1 MEARKVSNSEN
12 EVINDDISSGVG
24 RFNDQSEEEF
34 ERRLSDGAKQNISN
48 DELDIF
54 WRTEIYGKDIMRR
67 TLMLDKWV
75 KDKFSEANI
84 AMIHFIKYVL
94 KMKEDNIYQQLGYSK
109 FEDWI
114 QDHGISMSIVNSWQ
128 KMYDVFIK
136 CHGFTPE
143 EISMYDIKKLK
154 IILPLAE
161 MRTVT
166 KERVEELFE
175 LILFMC
181 ESDLR
186 LSVKEEMAL
195 TLSEVA
201 NNSQN

>member
-1 MEARKVSNSEN
+1 MSNSEN
-12 EVINDDISSGVG
+12 DVINDDISSGEG
-24 RFNDQSEEEF
+24 RFHDLSEEEF
-34 ERRLSDGAKQNISN
+34 ERRLSDAAKQNISN
-48 DELDIF
+48 EELDIY
-54 WRTEIYGKDIMRR
+54 WRTEIYGRDVMRK

-75 KDKFSEANI
+75 IDKFSEANI

-114 QDHGISMSIVNSWQ
+114 QNHGISMSTVNSWQ
-128 KMYDVFIK
+128 KVYDVYIK
-136 CHGFTPE
+136 EYGFTPE
-143 EISMYDIKKLK
+143 EISKYDIKKLK

-161 MRTVT
+161 LETVT

>member
-1 MEARKVSNSEN
+1 MSNSEN
-12 EVINDDISSGVG
+12 DVINDDISSEEG
-24 RFNDQSEEEF
+24 RFHDLSEEEF
-34 ERRLSDGAKQNISN
+34 ERRLSDAAKQNISN
-48 DELDIF
+48 EELDIY
-54 WRTEIYGKDIMRR
+54 WRTEIYGRDVIRK

-75 KDKFSEANI
+75 IDKFSEANI

-114 QDHGISMSIVNSWQ
+114 QNHGISMSTVNSWQ
-128 KMYDVFIK
+128 KVYDVYIK
-136 CHGFTPE
+136 EYGFTPE
-143 EISMYDIKKLK
+143 EISKYDIKKLK

-161 MRTVT
+161 LETVT

>member
-1 MEARKVSNSEN
+1 MSNSEN
-12 EVINDDISSGVG
+12 DVINDDISSEEG
-24 RFNDQSEEEF
+24 RFHDLSEEEF
-34 ERRLSDGAKQNISN
+34 ERRLSDAARQDISN
-48 DELDIF
+48 DELDIY
-54 WRTEIYGKDIMRR
+54 WRTEIYGRDVMRK

-75 KDKFSEANI
+75 TDKFSEANI
-84 AMIHFIKYVL
+84 AMIHFIEYVL
-94 KMKEDNIYQQLGYSK
+94 KVKKDNIYQQLGYSK

-114 QDHGISMSIVNSWQ
+114 QNHGISMSTVNSWQ
-128 KMYDVFIK
+128 KVYDVYIK
-136 CHGFTPE
+136 EYGFTPE
-143 EISMYDIKKLK
+143 EISKYDIKKLK

-161 MRTVT
+161 LETVT

>member
-1 MEARKVSNSEN
+1 MSNSEN
-12 EVINDDISSGVG
+12 DAIKDDISSGVG
-24 RFNDQSEEEF
+24 RFHDLSEEEF
-34 ERRLSDGAKQNISN
+34 ERCLSDAAKQNISN
-48 DELDIF
+48 DELDIY
-54 WRTEIYGKDIMRR
+54 WRTEIYGRDVMRK

-75 KDKFSEANI
+75 EEKISESNI
-84 AMIHFIKYVL
+84 AMIDFIEYVII
-94 KMKEDNIYQQLGYSK
+94 MREDNSYQQLGYSK

-114 QDHGISMSIVNSWQ
+114 QNHGISMSTVNNWQ
-128 KMYDVFIK
+128 KVYDVYIK
-136 CHGFTPE
+136 KYGFTPD
-143 EISMYDIKKLK
+143 EIAKYDIKKLK

-161 MRTVT
+161 LETVT

>member
-1 MEARKVSNSEN
+1 
-12 EVINDDISSGVG
+12 
-24 RFNDQSEEEF
+24 
-34 ERRLSDGAKQNISN
+34 
-48 DELDIF
+48 
-54 WRTEIYGKDIMRR
+54 
-67 TLMLDKWV
+67 MLDKWV
-75 KDKFSEANI
+75 KNKFSEANI

-94 KMKEDNIYQQLGYSK
+94 KMKEDNIYQQLRYSK
-109 FEDWI
+109 LEDWL
-114 QDHGISMSIVNSWQ
+114 QNHGISMSTVNSWQ
-128 KMYDVFIK
+128 KVYDVYIK
-136 CHGFTPE
+136 EYGFTPE
-143 EISMYDIKKLK
+143 EISKYDIKKLK

-161 MRTVT
+161 LETVT

>member
-1 MEARKVSNSEN
+1 MST
-12 EVINDDISSGVG
+12 VI
-24 RFNDQSEEEF
+24 
-34 ERRLSDGAKQNISN
+34 
-48 DELDIF
+48 
-54 WRTEIYGKDIMRR
+54 
-67 TLMLDKWV
+67 
-75 KDKFSEANI
+75 
-84 AMIHFIKYVL
+84 
-94 KMKEDNIYQQLGYSK
+94 
-109 FEDWI
+109 
-114 QDHGISMSIVNSWQ
+114 SWQ
-128 KMYDVFIK
+128 KVYDVYIK
-136 CHGFTPE
+136 VYGFTPD
-143 EISMYDIKKLK
+143 EIARYDIKKLK

-161 MRTVT
+161 LETVK

>member
-1 MEARKVSNSEN
+1 MSNSESHA
-12 EVINDDISSGVG
+12 INDDITFGEG
-24 RFNDQSEEEF
+24 RFHDLSEEEF
-34 ERRLSDGAKQNISN
+34 ERRLSDAAKQNISN

-54 WRTEIYGKDIMRR
+54 WRTEIYGRDVMRR

-94 KMKEDNIYQQLGYSK
+94 KMKEDNIYQQIGYSK

-114 QDHGISMSIVNSWQ
+114 QNHGISMSTVNNWQ
-128 KMYDVFIK
+128 KIYEVFIK

-143 EISMYDIKKLK
+143 ELSMYDIKKLN

-161 MRTVT
+161 METVT

-175 LILFMC
+175 LILFMG

-186 LSVKEEMAL
+186 LSVKEEIAL

>member
-1 MEARKVSNSEN
+1 MRNSEN
-12 EVINDDISSGVG
+12 DTINDDISSGVG
-24 RFNDQSEEEF
+24 RFHDLSEEEF
-34 ERRLSDGAKQNISN
+34 ERRLSDAARQDISN
-48 DELDIF
+48 DELDIY
-54 WRTEIYGKDIMRR
+54 WRTEIYGRDVMRK

-75 KDKFSEANI
+75 TDKFSEANI

-114 QDHGISMSIVNSWQ
+114 QNHGISMSTVNSWQ
-128 KMYDVFIK
+128 KVYDVYIK
-136 CHGFTPE
+136 EYGFTPE
-143 EISMYDIKKLK
+143 EISKYDIKKLK

-161 MRTVT
+161 LETVT

>member
-1 MEARKVSNSEN
+1 MSNSEN
-12 EVINDDISSGVG
+12 DAINDDISSEEG
-24 RFNDQSEEEF
+24 RFHDLSEEEF
-34 ERRLSDGAKQNISN
+34 ERRLSDAARQDISN
-48 DELDIF
+48 DELDIY
-54 WRTEIYGKDIMRR
+54 WRTEIYGRDVMRK

-75 KDKFSEANI
+75 TDKFSEANI
-84 AMIHFIKYVL
+84 SMIHFIKYVL

-114 QDHGISMSIVNSWQ
+114 QNHGISMSTVNIWQ
-128 KMYDVFIK
+128 KIYDVYIK
-136 CHGFTPE
+136 EYGFTPE
-143 EISMYDIKKLK
+143 EISKYDIKKLK

-161 MRTVT
+161 LETVT

>member
-1 MEARKVSNSEN
+1 MSNSEN

-24 RFNDQSEEEF
+24 RFHDLSEEEF
-34 ERRLSDGAKQNISN
+34 ERRLSDAARQDISN
-48 DELDIF
+48 DELDIY
-54 WRTEIYGKDIMRR
+54 WRTEIYGRDVMRK

-75 KDKFSEANI
+75 TDKFSEANI

-94 KMKEDNIYQQLGYSK
+94 KMKKDNIYQQLGYSK

-114 QDHGISMSIVNSWQ
+114 QNHGISMSTVNSWQ
-128 KMYDVFIK
+128 KVYDVYIK
-136 CHGFTPE
+136 EYGFTPE
-143 EISMYDIKKLK
+143 EISKYDIKKLK

-161 MRTVT
+161 LETVT

-186 LSVKEEMAL
+186 LSVKEEIAL
-195 TLSEVA
+195 TRQESE
-201 NNSQN
+201 NTLQI